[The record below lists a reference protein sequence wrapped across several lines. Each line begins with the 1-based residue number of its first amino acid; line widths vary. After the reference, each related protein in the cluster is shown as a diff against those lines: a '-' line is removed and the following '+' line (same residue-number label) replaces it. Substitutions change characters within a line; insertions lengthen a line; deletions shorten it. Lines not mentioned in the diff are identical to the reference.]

1 MAYAQLLQEIKYIDG
16 GQGGK
21 LRVVLVDREWRV
33 QRSIPK
39 NTFAGEGDYYFV
51 TLLRPVTEAN
61 ILYSC
66 SLQLHGGGQF
76 QSGLFLYFGRTYN
89 TYILPRSFLCLKTGS
104 MGGRTSRHRPEHL
117 TNN

>member
-21 LRVVLVDREWRV
+21 LRVVLVDHEWRV

-39 NTFAGEGDYYFV
+39 NTFAGEGDYSFV
-51 TLLRPVTEAN
+51 TLLRAVTEAN

-66 SLQLHGGGQF
+66 SLQLHGGGH
-76 QSGLFLYFGRTYN
+76 SSPVSS
-89 TYILPRSFLCLKTGS
+89 YILNVCTIYTYFHGAFYV
-104 MGGRTSRHRPEHL
+104 
-117 TNN
+117 